1 MCPAGNVK
9 GNYVVFHSPFSLL
22 VFLSLSTSAE
32 DPSSELE
39 ERALTSLTGAK
50 RCEGEEGGNT
60 EHGQLDHNAN
70 KYHAPEERQHKATR
84 QQNQGETKDKQGR
97 IRTEDGRGERKTADE
112 IRNMQKETQP
122 VQFKKHHL
130 NDSTGRCGQQ

>member
-9 GNYVVFHSPFSLL
+9 GNYVAFYLPFCLL
-22 VFLSLSTSAE
+22 VFLSLRASAE

-39 ERALTSLTGAK
+39 ERALSSLTDAK

-70 KYHAPEERQHKATR
+70 KCHAPEERQHKATR
-84 QQNQGETKDKQGR
+84 QQNQGETKDKQGH
-97 IRTEDGRGERKTADE
+97 IRTEDRRGEGKTASE
-112 IRNMQKETQP
+112 IRIMQKETQP
-122 VQFKKHHL
+122 VPFKKHHL